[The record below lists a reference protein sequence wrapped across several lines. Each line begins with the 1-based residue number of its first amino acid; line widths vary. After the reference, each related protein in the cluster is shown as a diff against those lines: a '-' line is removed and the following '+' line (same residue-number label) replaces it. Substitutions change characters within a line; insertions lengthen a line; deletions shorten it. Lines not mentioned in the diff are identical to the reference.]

1 MFVDHEKYR
10 AFDVERHST
19 TCVCG
24 KVADS
29 FETGYCSECTEKKEK
44 YINNVV
50 GTIELDDEVANLVVD
65 PLETL
70 RVKTTSDRIS
80 FLIDSYIKEYNA
92 EPYDN
97 TAFFIRCLSDKNEVM
112 EELKSDLELYE
123 YIGKRDAKLP
133 LSRKR
138 FVVDA
143 YGDYLCKVSAMLCG
157 DMNLITALGDVPAHK
172 LQVEADSIV
181 DKLTKEKED

>member
-24 KVADS
+24 NVADS
-29 FETGYCSECTEKKEK
+29 FEIGYCSECTEKKEK

-70 RVKTTSDRIS
+70 RVKSTSDRIS
-80 FLIDSYIKEYNA
+80 FLIDSYIKPN
-92 EPYDN
+92 D
-97 TAFFIRCLSDKNEVM
+97 I
-112 EELKSDLELYE
+112 
-123 YIGKRDAKLP
+123 
-133 LSRKR
+133 
-138 FVVDA
+138 VVDA
-143 YGDYLCKVSAMLCG
+143 TIGNGNDTLYLANKVTNENIWKKLEKWVKNEEIFVLNVKKWNMC
-157 DMNLITALGDVPAHK
+157 NFIFRLI
-172 LQVEADSIV
+172 
-181 DKLTKEKED
+181 